1 MCQPKLHR
9 TVPIRKFQ
17 FSRSGSVYIMAM
29 GTSTIIACLAL
40 IGLQAVRV
48 QRRSNEAMLQTVNA
62 AGLAQCGIEFAQ
74 HAIKTNTNWRTQFAH
89 GVPVIRNTTGGSFS
103 VTLTDPDD
111 GSIANQPTDPVI
123 ISSTG
128 SFGSS
133 TQKISAY
140 LEPQNQLFAA
150 CRSSLYAASTIR
162 LRTCTVNANQWAY
175 SEAWI
180 WATGNSTVN
189 MNCLAANAIIGS
201 GFNQRR
207 VNGGVWPMAKP
218 ELNPASANYIGT
230 YYINNAVRINADDLP
245 TRETEL
251 VTNGG
256 FASNTANWTAFEC
269 TLNRV
274 TNQAATG
281 PASCLVSGRSSLAS
295 TPIQNI
301 TQHMVKNR
309 AYRISFWVRTTEDQD
324 VSPMI
329 VSYGSG
335 DILPTISTGTRVQ
348 AKSGIWTLVSRNV
361 TVTWS
366 GTLTRAE
373 FQIGTERISNYHFDS
388 VSIKDTE
395 RESET
400 RYIENVRLG
409 FSNNPFGAGS
419 VSANGIYVISLPGEN
434 LVIRNSRINGTLVIQ
449 DSDGVEFKDAISWE
463 PSGRNFPAL
472 ISKEEIKDNT
482 SGTSLDESVIGVNL
496 NPADT
501 PYQGDSN
508 TTATDQYPTVVSG
521 AIVSSRDIQLEGV
534 ASYSGPIMS
543 DDDIRVDCPNLS
555 IQFPS
560 DMLLN
565 PPPGFYGDPPKMLIN
580 SSSYQSIP

>member
-1 MCQPKLHR
+1 
-9 TVPIRKFQ
+9 
-17 FSRSGSVYIMAM
+17 
-29 GTSTIIACLAL
+29 
-40 IGLQAVRV
+40 
-48 QRRSNEAMLQTVNA
+48 
-62 AGLAQCGIEFAQ
+62 
-74 HAIKTNTNWRTQFAH
+74 
-89 GVPVIRNTTGGSFS
+89 
-103 VTLTDPDD
+103 
-111 GSIANQPTDPVI
+111 
-123 ISSTG
+123 
-128 SFGSS
+128 
-133 TQKISAY
+133 
-140 LEPQNQLFAA
+140 
-150 CRSSLYAASTIR
+150 
-162 LRTCTVNANQWAY
+162 
-175 SEAWI
+175 
-180 WATGNSTVN
+180 
-189 MNCLAANAIIGS
+189 
-201 GFNQRR
+201 
-207 VNGGVWPMAKP
+207 
-218 ELNPASANYIGT
+218 
-230 YYINNAVRINADDLP
+230 
-245 TRETEL
+245 
-251 VTNGG
+251 
-256 FASNTANWTAFEC
+256 
-269 TLNRV
+269 
-274 TNQAATG
+274 
-281 PASCLVSGRSSLAS
+281 
-295 TPIQNI
+295 
-301 TQHMVKNR
+301 
-309 AYRISFWVRTTEDQD
+309 
-324 VSPMI
+324 MI

-335 DILPTISTGTRVQ
+335 DILPTISTGTQVN
-348 AKSGIWTLVSRNV
+348 AKSGVWTLVSRNV

-521 AIVSSRDIQLEGV
+521 AIVSSRDIRLEGV

-565 PPPGFYGDPPKMLIN
+565 PPPGFYEDPPKMLFN
-580 SSSYQSIP
+580 SSAYQSIP